1 MTQSAS
7 RKIFQG
13 VLSGFGLT
21 IVSIF
26 VAFVQLRLVIDFL
39 PRSIAGIWL
48 LFLSLGAYIA
58 FFDLGISPTLSREI
72 SFILGGNSEEP
83 SNRRQIADL
92 LATCLRIF
100 QVVAAAVFII
110 GLIAGMAFLWSIAPT
125 DSIREISIAWVVF
138 MVGASI
144 NIIGGAAYASL
155 YGLGDVA
162 TERISRALTQLFGL
176 GLSYL
181 SLYLG
186 FGLVGLT
193 TSWVIQNL
201 LSRVVSA
208 FILYQRHPWLRQ
220 EKGQAQRT
228 IVKKIVGPSLKWAAT
243 GLGAILILQTDN
255 VIIAATLGPSA
266 IPSYEAVA
274 KIAMTLMTLSLY
286 IVTSSSPFLSKAYA
300 SGDNNI
306 VNEMLLRNV
315 RLSMSAIVFLVSF
328 MAAFGEQV
336 INLWLGPG
344 NFVGFPV
351 LWTLL
356 LMVLLETHH
365 VALATATMA
374 TGRIA
379 FVWAAIGAGVL
390 NILLSLVL
398 VRYWGLWGVALG
410 TMIAQILTNNWYA
423 PYVALRHFK
432 IPFRDY
438 MINVLNPIMVA
449 LIACLVFNFSIGYF
463 FHGYTTMVLLP
474 AVLTLSGIFSIA
486 LFYLLVMTN
495 PEKGFI
501 AAKLAAYTKLRK

>member
-1 MTQSAS
+1 MQQSVS

-83 SNRRQIADL
+83 SNQRQIADL
-92 LATCLRIF
+92 LATCFRVF
-100 QVVAAAVFII
+100 QVVAAVVFII
-110 GLIAGMAFLWSIAPT
+110 GLIAGMAFLWSIVPT
-125 DSIREISIAWVVF
+125 DSIKEISIAWAVF
-138 MVGASI
+138 MLGASI

-162 TERISRALTQLFGL
+162 TERISRALSQLLGL

-186 FGLVGLT
+186 FGLIGLAA
-193 TSWVIQNL
+193 SWVIQNL
-201 LSRVVSA
+201 LSRAVSA
-208 FILYQRHPWLRQ
+208 YILYQRHPWLRQ

-228 IVKKIVGPSLKWAAT
+228 IVKKIAGSSLKWAAT

-255 VIIAATLGPSA
+255 VIIAATLGSSA

-300 SGDNNI
+300 SGDHNI

-390 NILLSLVL
+390 NILLTLVL

-423 PYVALRHFK
+423 PYVALKHFK

-438 MINVLNPIMVA
+438 MINVLNPILVT
-449 LIACLVFNFSIGYF
+449 LIACLLFNYSMGYF
-463 FHGYTTMVLLP
+463 FHGYTEILALPTVLI
-474 AVLTLSGIFSIA
+474 LSAIFSMA
-486 LFYLLVMTN
+486 WFYLFVITN
-495 PEKGFI
+495 PEKGYI
-501 AAKLAAYTKLRK
+501 AAKLVAYTKLRK